1 MIKSI
6 NIIAK
11 GLVQGVFF
19 RKTMKDNAEKLGL
32 LGFVENRNDQTVYIE
47 VEGEES
53 KIETF
58 IANCWLGSP
67 KSNVSDLDINN
78 QEIKNYKSFK
88 IKH

>member
-19 RKTMKDNAEKLGL
+19 RKTMKDNADKFGL
-32 LGFVENRNDQTVYIE
+32 FGFVQNNLDQSVYIE

-53 KIETF
+53 KIGTF
-58 IANCWLGSP
+58 IANCWLGSS
-67 KSNVSDLDINN
+67 KSEVEKLEINN
-78 QEIKNYKSFK
+78 QEIKLYKSFE
-88 IKH
+88 IKY